1 MSTSYKCSYCNIR
14 YFSNRNSYSQHVN
27 RCINLYDVSTEE
39 SNTEVSEVT
48 DMLLDNDDF
57 NRIEERQSVQE
68 IENLPSGSEITDLFE
83 YGDYDADASVS
94 LEVISNIPERFE
106 EILFESSRNEDSDVE
121 NLQNEDSNIERL
133 QNEDLDVRS
142 ESSRN
147 EDSDVEEFPN
157 ESYADLMTLVTKYN
171 LNNKAGNAII
181 KFFNKHS
188 NLPISPLP
196 KNIETGRKYMD
207 KMNLSRLLY
216 YKHRILVHNNKE
228 YFINYQPVIKCIENL
243 LSNPEISQL
252 FVYDYKKLEIENEQ
266 SYGEQYTGNWWK
278 KAKESIPSVAYIL
291 SIILYSDA
299 TTTDTLGKGSL
310 HPIYISL
317 GNIPTWRRNKEDA
330 KQLLGYL
337 PILSA
342 KDEREKKSSEFKKL
356 VRETFHNSIKF
367 LLDPLFTND
376 DDDGDGIELKIDNEI
391 FWFFPRV
398 STIICDWPEACTFSL
413 TYKSTNSN
421 YPCHFCLVSKEN
433 LNNTRLRDDQMVL
446 RNKENMLQYYNNGTT
461 EKASLEPVFNYFWN
475 IPNIN
480 VYVATVPDRMHH
492 LDLGLYRYQIE
503 FTKKLLFEA
512 EGRSLVDKMNW
523 RITLIPR
530 HSELKIFSGGLQS
543 IALLTADNYR
553 NIMKVMVFVVD
564 DLLNKDLSE
573 VYVKWNEMY
582 LLSRQETF
590 KESDLKNFQEAI
602 EKWANLFIKLFGQFS
617 NSDFKL
623 PKLHSWVHHIVDT
636 IREFG
641 AINGY
646 TTETYEALHKTYV
659 KIPYRLSNKKD
670 VEEQMMKT
678 VNINI
683 NYHVKL

>member
-1 MSTSYKCSYCNIR
+1 MSTSYKCPYCNVR

-57 NRIEERQSVQE
+57 NRIAERQSVQE

-83 YGDYDADASVS
+83 YDNYDADASVS
-94 LEVISNIPERFE
+94 LEVISNIPEHFE
-106 EILFESSRNEDSDVE
+106 EILSESLRNEDSDVE

-142 ESSRN
+142 ESSQN

-188 NLPISPLP
+188 NLSISPFP

-252 FVYDYKKLEIENEQ
+252 FVYDYKKLERTI
-266 SYGEQYTGNWWK
+266 YWK
-278 KAKESIPSVAYIL
+278 LVEKSKRINLI
-291 SIILYSDA
+291 DA

-356 VRETFHNSIKF
+356 V
-367 LLDPLFTND
+367 L
-376 DDDGDGIELKIDNEI
+376 
-391 FWFFPRV
+391 

-433 LNNTRLRDDQMVL
+433 LNNTRLRDDQMVF

-461 EKASLEPVFNYFWN
+461 EKVSLEPIFNYFWN

-480 VYVATVPDRMHH
+480 VYVSTVPDRMYY

-530 HSELKIFSGGLQS
+530 HLELKLFSGELQS
-543 IALLTADNYR
+543 IALLTADNYT
-553 NIMKVMVFVVD
+553 
-564 DLLNKDLSE
+564 SG
-573 VYVKWNEMY
+573 
-582 LLSRQETF
+582 
-590 KESDLKNFQEAI
+590 NF
-602 EKWANLFIKLFGQFS
+602 
-617 NSDFKL
+617 
-623 PKLHSWVHHIVDT
+623 
-636 IREFG
+636 
-641 AINGY
+641 
-646 TTETYEALHKTYV
+646 
-659 KIPYRLSNKKD
+659 
-670 VEEQMMKT
+670 
-678 VNINI
+678 
-683 NYHVKL
+683 

>member
-1 MSTSYKCSYCNIR
+1 MFTSYKCSYCNIR

-68 IENLPSGSEITDLFE
+68 IENLSSGSEITDLFE
-83 YGDYDADASVS
+83 YDDYDTDASVS

-106 EILFESSRNEDSDVE
+106 EILSESSQNEDSDVE

-157 ESYADLMTLVTKYN
+157 ESYADLITL
-171 LNNKAGNAII
+171 
-181 KFFNKHS
+181 
-188 NLPISPLP
+188 
-196 KNIETGRKYMD
+196 
-207 KMNLSRLLY
+207 
-216 YKHRILVHNNKE
+216 
-228 YFINYQPVIKCIENL
+228 
-243 LSNPEISQL
+243 
-252 FVYDYKKLEIENEQ
+252 IENEQ
-266 SYGEQYTGNWWK
+266 SYGEQYTGNWLLNKEKKKKEKENRGVTHNLLHWWK
-278 KAKESIPSVAYIL
+278 KVKESILLVAYIL

-299 TTTDTLGKGSL
+299 TTTDTL
-310 HPIYISL
+310 
-317 GNIPTWRRNKEDA
+317 DV

-367 LLDPLFTND
+367 LLNPLFIN

-391 FWFFPRV
+391 FWFFLRV

-433 LNNTRLRDDQMVL
+433 LNNTRLRDNQMVL

-461 EKASLEPVFNYFWN
+461 EKASLELVFNYFWN
-475 IPNIN
+475 ILNIN
-480 VYVATVPDRMHH
+480 VYIATVPDRMHH
-492 LDLGLYRYQIE
+492 LDLGLYYYQIE

-512 EGRSLVDKMNW
+512 KGRSLV
-523 RITLIPR
+523 
-530 HSELKIFSGGLQS
+530 ELQS
-543 IALLTADNYR
+543 IALLIADNYR

-573 VYVKWNEMY
+573 
-582 LLSRQETF
+582 
-590 KESDLKNFQEAI
+590 EAI
-602 EKWANLFIKLFGQFS
+602 EKWANLFIKLF
-617 NSDFKL
+617 
-623 PKLHSWVHHIVDT
+623 
-636 IREFG
+636 

-646 TTETYEALHKTYV
+646 TTETYKALHKTYV

-678 VNINI
+678 ININI